1 MIISFELD
9 DHEDRVTP
17 IMVADALISSDQFDR
32 EQIKELIAYLSVF
45 TRYNEDFDP
54 NLKYN
59 RKPDV
64 LNMKLPEK
72 RRD

>member
-1 MIISFELD
+1 MIIFFELD
-9 DHEDRVTP
+9 EHESQVTP
-17 IMVADALISSDQFDR
+17 IKVADALISSDQFNR
-32 EQIKELIAYLSVF
+32 EGLKEFIAYLSVF

-54 NLKYN
+54 NRKYN

-64 LNMKLPEK
+64 FDMKLPEK

>member
-1 MIISFELD
+1 MIVSFELD
-9 DHEDRVTP
+9 EHEDQVTP
-17 IMVADALISSDQFDR
+17 IKVADALISSDQFDR
-32 EQIKELIAYLSVF
+32 EELKELIAYLSVF

-54 NLKYN
+54 NRKYN

-64 LNMKLPEK
+64 FNMKQPEK